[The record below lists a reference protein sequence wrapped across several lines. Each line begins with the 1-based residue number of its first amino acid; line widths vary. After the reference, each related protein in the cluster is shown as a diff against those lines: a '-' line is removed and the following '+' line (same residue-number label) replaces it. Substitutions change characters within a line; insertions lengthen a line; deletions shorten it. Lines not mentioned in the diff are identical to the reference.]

1 MAKKPTCF
9 VICPIG
15 PTGSQTR
22 IDADDLLALIIRPA
36 LEVAGFE
43 VLRGDHRSEANQI
56 DIDVIKSVQ
65 DADLC
70 IVDISMPNPNVYYEL
85 GRRHETG
92 KDCIL
97 LKRKDS
103 SDMPVDIATQRYIE
117 YDLDSR
123 HGITDAVQ
131 QIKNFVAPIIAR
143 GFESSTSGASL
154 GEIASTLSRV
164 ERKLDRFASGAVGT
178 AAAPATLPKVAA
190 GSNSNPR
197 EVFQLALRQNN
208 IPMLESVLDQLSYG
222 TDKWRF
228 LDMYASTAA
237 SRGSHKA
244 GNILIENAT
253 AFMDCS
259 MSFRKKVEYLGCL
272 VNYANRTDKE
282 MELKDLVE
290 QMCDILLQ
298 ANGNQ
303 DPTDI
308 AQVYNQRNRLYHG
321 IFITT
326 EDPKW
331 LEMAI
336 AQLEKVKSLVPNKS
350 YVYNN
355 LATCYRSLGNLE
367 AAKENILKAIEL
379 DGDQPDDDHLE
390 LACKL
395 LGATDDLRYE
405 DVLDRLRTLN
415 PIKAALLETK

>member
-22 IDADDLLALIIRPA
+22 VDADDLLALIIRPA

-154 GEIASTLSRV
+154 GEIAATLSRV

-178 AAAPATLPKVAA
+178 AAAPATLPKVVA

-259 MSFRKKVEYLGCL
+259 LSFRKKVEYLGCL